1 MAGIDLG
8 DGRTPPLPRPDCSWL
23 SSPPWLIPRFGA
35 GSVTLPEGARMGL
48 GTIDLN
54 LLVALEAL
62 LQEKNVTRAGE
73 RLNTSQSAMSGSL
86 ARLRRHFDDEL
97 LVRVGRE
104 YELTPLAERL
114 LPVVQASLQ
123 KAEEALSLT
132 RRFDPATSGQ
142 RFSAV
147 MSDYVMTVLVEPLL
161 RVIGQ
166 EAPGVRIDFHPI
178 TPGQL
183 ASETHLACHDLLIAP
198 LGYQVPGVNEAVLR
212 DRFVCIVDP
221 DNPRLVEGR
230 LTLRDLAEM
239 PHAAAGFA
247 KSLTPSDRQLEVLGI
262 TPRIQVSTPGFSV
275 LPFVV
280 GGTDL
285 VAMVP
290 ERLARRYSGFARCAV
305 VPTPFPDELPLVE
318 AMYWHH
324 KRHADPGHTWLR
336 GAVRRVCAELAE
348 PGMPALAADASATGV
363 AAGQAMAAP
372 DASHRQQP
380 FPHLVSAS

>member
-1 MAGIDLG
+1 
-8 DGRTPPLPRPDCSWL
+8 
-23 SSPPWLIPRFGA
+23 
-35 GSVTLPEGARMGL
+35 MGL

-62 LQEKNVTRAGE
+62 LQQKNVTRAGE

-132 RRFDPATSGQ
+132 RRFDPATSDQ

-147 MSDYVMTVLVEPLL
+147 MSDYMMMVMVEPLL

-166 EAPGVRIDFHPI
+166 EAPGVRIDFHP

-183 ASETHLACHDLLIAP
+183 ASERHLACHDLLIAP
-198 LGYQVPGVNEAVLR
+198 LGYGVPGVNEAVLR

-221 DNPRLVEGR
+221 DNPRLVDGR
-230 LTLRDLAEM
+230 LSLRDLAEM
-239 PHAAAGFA
+239 PHAAAGFV
-247 KSLTPSDRQLEVLGI
+247 KSPTPSDRQLEVLGI

-280 GGTDL
+280 SGTDL
-285 VAMVP
+285 VAVVP
-290 ERLARRYSGFARCAV
+290 ERLARRYAGFAHCAV
-305 VPTPFPDELPLVE
+305 VPAPFPDELPLVE

-324 KRHADPGHTWLR
+324 KRHTDPGHTWLR
-336 GAVRRVCAELAE
+336 GVVRRVCAELAE
-348 PGMPALAADASATGV
+348 PGMPAP
-363 AAGQAMAAP
+363 AAGDSTTGAAAVQAMAAP
-372 DASHRQQP
+372 DASHRQQA